1 MGLFDGMKQGGRDG
15 DDDGDG
21 GGGGEEEAAYVR
33 IQNRSS
39 HLVRITF
46 LDAHGIDESNLD
58 DLSGDIEID
67 SSLPPP
73 SSEKQQ
79 RKPFANGGRYV
90 PLLLGA
96 DGGGGGSLFDSGGGG
111 GGVTVEARVPGAQKP
126 TSTLRLIAND
136 GGGAWGWADE
146 TIDDDSPIVL
156 VADVR
161 RSEEAAEGG
170 GGEGGGEGRHRHRC
184 FWKVELRVYD
194 NVDTARWMEVLG
206 ERVIGD
212 VPFNQIGLPGE
223 LLLCS
228 RRALLYIYLLYIQY
242 KRKAKD

>member
-156 VADVR
+156 VADAR

-170 GGEGGGEGRHRHRC
+170 GDAIATAAFGRSNCACTTTSIPRGGWRC
-184 FWKVELRVYD
+184 WENASSGMCRSIRSVFRVSCCC
-194 NVDTARWMEVLG
+194 ARGARYYV
-206 ERVIGD
+206 
-212 VPFNQIGLPGE
+212 
-223 LLLCS
+223 
-228 RRALLYIYLLYIQY
+228 YILYIQY